1 VKKLPTFPKLV
12 PQQTKKQETPNPPSV
27 FVFCEK
33 STGAARFHTET
44 NSDPDYII
52 ERMAGLLAVQ
62 CLVRGSDPG
71 DFAVLVPA
79 ASVLAERLIS
89 RAKELLEQGREAA
102 TPATLSP
109 RQREIL
115 QSVISN
121 RANKEIA
128 SQLNI
133 TVRTVKFHVS
143 SLLSK
148 FGAEN
153 RSELARRAAAFLRP
167 ASLEPEQINLDRR
180 SDRPRPGDFG
190 SLSVGGIQLTTKP
203 RPARFGER
211 VLSA

>member
-1 VKKLPTFPKLV
+1 VKRLRSFPKLV
-12 PQQTKKQETPNPPSV
+12 PQNKKQETTPPNV

-33 STGAARFHTET
+33 STGAARFHAET

-62 CLVRGSDPG
+62 CLVRGSDPT
-71 DFAVLVPA
+71 DFAILVPA
-79 ASVLAERLIS
+79 ASALGNRLVS

-102 TPATLSP
+102 SPATLSP
-109 RQREIL
+109 RQKEIL
-115 QSVISN
+115 QSVMSN

-133 TVRTVKFHVS
+133 TVRTVKFHIS
-143 SLLSK
+143 SLLAK

-153 RSELARRAAAFLRP
+153 RAELARRATAFLRP
-167 ASLEPEQINLDRR
+167 ASSDMEQVSLDRR
-180 SDRPRPGDFG
+180 SDRIRPSSEFG
-190 SLSVGGIQLTTKP
+190 PIPLGGIHVTTSKA
-203 RPARFGER
+203 RHTRFGER